1 MGVACSGQK
10 LALVGRNPR
19 DRGKQNRSRQKCRL
33 TQLDSRYPSWEFS
46 RMSSVSKNPPRHKT
60 VHNIWRDG
68 WQELRIRNIA
78 TMLGR
83 RARDWQEPWTQP
95 SSPG

>member
-1 MGVACSGQK
+1 
-10 LALVGRNPR
+10 
-19 DRGKQNRSRQKCRL
+19 
-33 TQLDSRYPSWEFS
+33 
-46 RMSSVSKNPPRHKT
+46 MSSVSKNPPRHKT

-95 SSPG
+95 SSPGDTESFRRPPECNPYSGPALPVAVQFSANLIRAGVDQ